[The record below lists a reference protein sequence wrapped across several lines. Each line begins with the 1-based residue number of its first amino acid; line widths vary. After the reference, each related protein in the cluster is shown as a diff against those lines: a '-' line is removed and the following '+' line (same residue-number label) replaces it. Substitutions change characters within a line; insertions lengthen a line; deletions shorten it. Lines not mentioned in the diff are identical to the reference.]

1 MKTLLSLLFIT
12 VAAMLPQSVWAEATT
27 INASNPTI
35 TIDGTTLTINSTTAG
50 SLKTLMDGW
59 KTKGEKTDDQQA
71 ADSAKIAS
79 MKACTSVKLEG
90 KFQENDLSAI
100 SNTQKFNFTVVD
112 MAEANFVTPTGSAT
126 ENAQYKLF
134 TSTTSGTANN
144 GDRAIV
150 GGTLYVSAQTPVWN
164 SLSSA
169 PAEGTTVSVLSNTT
183 VISGQNVGDYGK
195 IFSEYKY
202 IKMNII
208 SSSWDGPSTTA
219 KSNAKDLSAYPETTD
234 YLNSILDTYHDNES
248 VWFYRYFKS
257 ESYEEGGTTKY
268 RWTTAT
274 STDYGNA
281 SGSKY
286 DNPYGVN
293 LNSLD
298 NSYAGAGNAMRVKVY
313 YTKIVNREWTGE
325 TTTEQTGAIDLSA
338 YDFAYHDYH
347 KTGYNPGTGWVW
359 FENDQWVK
367 LSNYD
372 YYQLLATGAWRW
384 EPTTYTDG
392 VSQYINKKYANA
404 EAKQQ
409 DTSNP
414 TAANQYAIV
423 LGTEYIYDGA
433 WKTIDQVS
441 YVSRYDQMKFSY
453 WSESLVTAT
462 TSRYAD
468 ETISKEIFQNCKK
481 ITHINYLGGNVTGL
495 NDRTTGENNYA
506 DFTVTIGKDVSKIS
520 SAAFSQSPALTGIT
534 FDKDYSS
541 GKTIEGKTY
550 PVELTIEDQAFKYCR
565 NLFTIEIPNRCT
577 FIGDNA
583 FQEVGTG
590 SVTNINSVGTQNYT
604 FMLTFERRNAADES
618 TVGINCNLP
627 LIIESSAFID
637 CWYLKDLS
645 LPIRLE
651 SMGDNCFKNTV
662 SLKTLEM
669 REETM
674 AAYTPA
680 EGHDVLRT
688 IPIGAF
694 HGSAVEEVK
703 IPKCVTLIENGAFGD
718 TENLKKVVFQDN
730 TETPVKNLVVKSGA
744 FTGGQE
750 NLRPNLDV
758 YVMLNPAERRVI
770 CEYQAFNFTQTV
782 GQTNT
787 QGGFA
792 TLHFPEEYWDYYQ
805 GDWKR
810 GLAFRQDNLNAF
822 KDGYNRDNEVEPD
835 YIGKANTNE
844 VSIST
849 ETGKYETGTTAT
861 IYTPGNGW
869 QEFARTST
877 TIDIIIPS
885 TGSFLRTYSTSTP
898 KAIPLY
904 ATDDSEQGVHAGD
917 PFFKVYRINHFDD
930 KYNGSGTAPTQTPEA
945 TAIEVKEHYTLDGEY
960 SIQDNTAYEADNY
973 ANAYIPKNTGLL
985 MAGYGKGAV
994 NYIVYM
1000 ADIKEK
1006 SNDPLKTYPWNASQN
1021 TAVVSYPNLLYPTCA
1036 NDEHTT
1042 QKIIDGVEYVVLNPT
1057 YPYPY
1062 ASNTVPDYRF
1072 FGLAARTVSDVK
1084 EYYFSRFKENGKST
1098 RDKAYLKLSND
1109 VFHWTNE
1116 GPTASGSGLN
1126 NSNGSRVALNFF
1138 DDEEEQTTGIKQV
1151 NNALQRMDSNV
1162 FYTLEGV
1169 KLNSRP
1175 TQRGIYIHNG
1185 RKVVI
1190 K

>member
-1 MKTLLSLLFIT
+1 MKRLFFLLI
-12 VAAMLPQSVWAEATT
+12 VAVACVLPQSVWAD
-27 INASNPTI
+27 PTYGAVLS
-35 TIDGTTLTINSTTAG
+35 DGNKTLTITSETAGNTSTYVSSVDFTSTTKAQV
-50 SLKTLMDGW
+50 
-59 KTKGEKTDDQQA
+59 TKIVLIGYFNETDLQA
-71 ADSAKIAS
+71 IKGN
-79 MKACTSVKLEG
+79 EG
-90 KFQENDLSAI
+90 D
-100 SNTQKFNFTVVD
+100 FTGVTEVD
-112 MAEANFVTPTGSAT
+112 MAEAKFVTPIGSAT

-134 TSTTSGTANN
+134 TSATSGTANN

-150 GGTLYVSAQTPVWN
+150 GGTLYVSAKTPEWN
-164 SLSSA
+164 TCSA
-169 PAEGTTVSVLSNTT
+169 PAEGTTVNILSNTT
-183 VISGQNVGDYGK
+183 DISEHNVGDYGK
-195 IFSEYKY
+195 IQNGFKY
-202 IKMNII
+202 IQMHII

-219 KSNAKDLSAYPETTD
+219 KSNATDLSAQSETTE
-234 YLNSILDTYHDNES
+234 YLNSILDNYHDNES

-274 STDYGNA
+274 STDYDNA
-281 SGSKY
+281 KGSKY

-298 NSYAGAGNAMRVKVY
+298 NSYAGEGNAMRVKVY

-325 TTTEQTGAIDLSA
+325 TTTEQTGALDLSA
-338 YDFAYHDYH
+338 YDFAYCNNH
-347 KTGYNPGTGWVW
+347 KTGYDSGTGWVW
-359 FENDQWVK
+359 FEDNQWVK
-367 LSNYD
+367 LSYYN

-384 EPTTYTDG
+384 EPTTYTNG
-392 VSQYINKKYANA
+392 VSQYINKKYASSD
-404 EAKQQ
+404 AKQQ

-423 LGTEYIYDGA
+423 LGTEYVYDGG
-433 WKTIDQVS
+433 WKTTDQVTE
-441 YVSRYDQMKFSY
+441 VSKYEQMKFSY
-453 WSESLVTAT
+453 WSNTLVTAT

-468 ETISKEIFQNCKK
+468 ETISGGIFENCKK

-495 NDRTTGENNYA
+495 NDRTTGENNYEN
-506 DFTVTIGKDVSKIS
+506 FTVTIGKDVSKIS
-520 SAAFSQSPALTGIT
+520 GAAFSQSPALTGIT
-534 FDKDYSS
+534 FDKDYSE
-541 GKTIEGKTY
+541 GHTIEGKTY
-550 PVELTIEDQAFKYCR
+550 PVELTIESQAFKYCR
-565 NLFTIEIPNRCT
+565 NLFTVEIPNRCT

-590 SVTNINSVGTQNYT
+590 SVTSAQNVGNQDYT
-604 FMLTFERRNAADES
+604 FTLTFERRNAADES
-618 TVGINCNLP
+618 SVGINCNLP
-627 LIIESSAFID
+627 LTIESSAFID

-669 REETM
+669 REETK
-674 AAYTPA
+674 ASYTPA

-688 IPIGAF
+688 IPSGAF

-718 TENLKKVVFQDN
+718 TEMLKKVVFQNN
-730 TETPVKNLVVKSGA
+730 TETPVKNLVIKSGA
-744 FTGGQE
+744 FTGGRE
-750 NLRPNLDV
+750 EYRPNLDV
-758 YVMLNPAERRVI
+758 YVMLNPEERMVI
-770 CEYQAFNFTQTV
+770 CEYNAFNFTQTV

-792 TLHFPEEYWDYYQ
+792 SLHFPEEYWDYYQ
-805 GDWKR
+805 GNWKR

-822 KDGYNRDNEVEPD
+822 KDGYNRDNDVEPD

-849 ETGKYETGTTAT
+849 TTGKYETGTSAT

-885 TGSFLRTYSTSTP
+885 TGSFLRTYSTSKP
-898 KAIPLY
+898 KTIPRY
-904 ATDDSEQGVHAGD
+904 ATDDSQQGVKAGD
-917 PFFKVYRINHFDD
+917 PFFKVYRISHFEDG
-930 KYNGSGTAPTQTPEA
+930 YTSGSTEAPSTTPVA
-945 TAIEVKEHYTLDGEY
+945 TAIEVKEHYTQVGDNY
-960 SIQDNTAYEADNY
+960 THDNTAHSGTDY

-985 MAGYGKGAV
+985 MAGYGNGTV

-1000 ADIKEK
+1000 ADIEDDG
-1006 SNDPLKTYPWNASQN
+1006 SLKTYPWNRSQD
-1021 TAVVSYPNLLYPTCA
+1021 TQVVSDPNLLYPTCA

-1042 QKIIDGVEYVVLNPT
+1042 QKTIDGVEYVVLNPT

-1072 FGLAARTVSDVK
+1072 FGLAARTLNDTK

-1151 NNALQRMDSNV
+1151 DTTMQRVDSNV

>member
-1 MKTLLSLLFIT
+1 MKKLLSLLFIT
-12 VAAMLPQSVWAEATT
+12 VAAMLPKSVWAEATT

-71 ADSAKIAS
+71 ADDAKIAS

-100 SNTQKFNFTVVD
+100 SNTQEFNFTVVD
-112 MAEANFVTPTGSAT
+112 MAAAQFVTPIGSAT

-134 TSTTSGTANN
+134 TSATSGTAGN

-202 IKMNII
+202 IKMHII

-219 KSNAKDLSAYPETTD
+219 KSNAEDHSAQPETTD
-234 YLNSILDTYHDNES
+234 YLNTILGNYHDNES
-248 VWFYRYFKS
+248 VWFYRYYKS

-274 STDYGNA
+274 STEYGEA
-281 SGSKY
+281 AGSKY

-293 LNSLD
+293 LSELD

-325 TTTEQTGAIDLSA
+325 TTTEQTGALDLSA
-338 YDFAYHDYH
+338 YDFAYCNNH
-347 KTGYNPGTGWVW
+347 KTGYDHGTGWVW

-367 LSNYD
+367 LSDYN
-372 YYQLLATGAWRW
+372 YYQLQADGAWRW

-453 WSESLVTAT
+453 WKESLVTAT

-468 ETISKEIFQNCKK
+468 ETISSEIFQNCKLL
-481 ITHINYLGGNVTGL
+481 THVDYLSGNVTGFV
-495 NDRTTGENNYA
+495 DHKKTGDTYA
-506 DFTVTIGKDVSKIS
+506 DNFTIKIGKDVTKID
-520 SAAFSQSPALTGIT
+520 AGAFRRCDVLKAVTWDTYSEEEKKSGVYPKELIIEEEAFMFAKYLTSI
-534 FDKDYSS
+534 
-541 GKTIEGKTY
+541 
-550 PVELTIEDQAFKYCR
+550 V
-565 NLFTIEIPNRCT
+565 IPNRVT
-577 FIGDNA
+577 YIGNNA
-583 FQEVGTG
+583 FEQVGNCDRTD
-590 SVTNINSVGTQNYT
+590 VNDVKNHPEDTHEFT
-604 FMLTFERRNAADES
+604 LTFERRNSADGDAA
-618 TVGINCNLP
+618 INCNFP
-627 LIIESSAFID
+627 LNLGTKAFFD

-651 SMGDNCFKNTV
+651 SMGNNCFQNTV

-669 REETM
+669 REEAKASYM
-674 AAYTPA
+674 PA

-688 IPIGAF
+688 IPSGAF

-750 NLRPNLDV
+750 NLRPDLDV
-758 YVMLNPAERRVI
+758 YVMLNPADRMVI
-770 CEYQAFNFTQTV
+770 CEYEAFNFTQTV

-805 GDWKR
+805 GNWKR

-822 KDGYNRDNEVEPD
+822 KDGYNRDNDVEPD
-835 YIGKANTNE
+835 YIGKANKNN

-849 ETGKYETGTTAT
+849 TTGKYETGTSAT

-945 TAIEVKEHYTLDGEY
+945 TAIEVKEHYTQDGENY
-960 SIQDNTAYEADNY
+960 THDNTVHLNTDY

-1000 ADIKEK
+1000 DDIKDD
-1006 SNDPLKTYPWNASQN
+1006 SSLKTYPWNRSQD
-1021 TAVVSYPNLLYPTCA
+1021 TQVVSDPNLLYPTCDD
-1036 NDEHTT
+1036 DEHTT
-1042 QKIIDGVEYVVLNPT
+1042 QKTIDGVEYVVLNPT

-1062 ASNTVPDYRF
+1062 NSNTVPDYRF
-1072 FGLAARTVSDVK
+1072 FGLAARTVNDTK

-1116 GPTASGSGLN
+1116 GQTASNSGLN
-1126 NSNGSRVALNFF
+1126 NANSARVALNFID
-1138 DDEEEQTTGIKQV
+1138 DDEEGQTTSIKLV
-1151 NNALQRMDSNV
+1151 DNTTNKIADDSY
-1162 FYTLEGV
+1162 YTLQGA
-1169 KLNSRP
+1169 KLNAIP
-1175 TQRGIYIHNG
+1175 TKRGIYIHNG
-1185 RKVVI
+1185 HKVIV

>member
-1 MKTLLSLLFIT
+1 MKKLLSLLFIT
-12 VAAMLPQSVWAEATT
+12 VAAMLPKSVWAEV
-27 INASNPTI
+27 INDSNPRI
-35 TIDGTTLTINSTTAG
+35 TIDGTTLTINSTSAG
-50 SLKTLMDGW
+50 SLKNLMDAW
-59 KTKGEKTDDQQA
+59 KTKGEKTDEQQA
-71 ADSAKIAS
+71 ADDALLTS
-79 MKACTSVKLEG
+79 MKECKTIVLEG
-90 KFQENDLSAI
+90 KFQENDLQSI
-100 SNTQKFNFTVVD
+100 QNSEGFNAVTEVN
-112 MAEANFVTPTGSAT
+112 MKEAKFVTPIGSAS

-134 TSTTSGTANN
+134 KTETSGNANN

-150 GGTLYVSAQTPVWN
+150 GGTLYVSAKTPEWN
-164 SLSSA
+164 SCSA
-169 PAEGTTVSVLSNTT
+169 PAEGTTVSALSNTT
-183 VISGQNVGDYGK
+183 DIGEHVVGDFGK
-195 IFSEYKY
+195 IHNEYKY
-202 IKMNII
+202 IQMHII
-208 SSSWDGPSTTA
+208 SSSWEGPSTTA
-219 KSNAKDLSAYPETTD
+219 KSNATDLSAYSETTG
-234 YLNSILDTYHDNES
+234 YLNSILDNYHDNES
-248 VWFYRYFKS
+248 VWFYRYFIS
-257 ESYEEGGTTKY
+257 ESYTEGNETKWRWNTTP
-268 RWTTAT
+268 TTQDAYEAAT
-274 STDYGNA
+274 
-281 SGSKY
+281 GSKY
-286 DNPYGVN
+286 DNPYGVD
-293 LNSLD
+293 LEQLD

-313 YTKIVNREWTGE
+313 YTKVVNREWINE
-325 TTTEQTGAIDLSA
+325 TTDVQTGAIDLSA
-338 YDFAYHDYH
+338 YDFAYHDSH
-347 KTGYNPGTGWVW
+347 KTGYNPGSGWVW
-359 FENDQWVK
+359 FNNNDWVK
-367 LSNYD
+367 LSDYN

-392 VSQYINKKYANA
+392 VSQYINKVYDDDAA
-404 EAKQQ
+404 
-409 DTSNP
+409 DNP
-414 TAANQYAIV
+414 NNANQYAIV
-423 LGTEYIYDGA
+423 GGTKYVYDGT
-433 WKTIDQVS
+433 WKTKDQVTE
-441 YVSRYDQMKFSY
+441 VSKYDQMKFSY
-453 WSESLVTAT
+453 WSNSLVTAT

-468 ETISKEIFQNCKK
+468 ETISGEIFQNCKS
-481 ITHINYLGGNVTGL
+481 ITHINYLAGNVTGL
-495 NDRTTGENNYA
+495 HDRTTGENNFA

-520 SAAFSQSPALTGIT
+520 GAAFSQSPALTGIT

-565 NLFTIEIPNRCT
+565 NLFTVEIPNRCT
-577 FIGDNA
+577 FIGGNA

-590 SVTNINSVGTQNYT
+590 SVTQINNVGTQDYT
-604 FMLTFERRNAADES
+604 FTLTFERRNAADES

-627 LIIESSAFID
+627 LTIESSAFID

-651 SMGDNCFKNTV
+651 SMGDNCFKNSV

-669 REETM
+669 REETK
-674 AAYTPA
+674 ANYTPA

-688 IPIGAF
+688 IPSGAF
-694 HGSAVEEVK
+694 HGSAVEEVT

-718 TENLKKVVFQDN
+718 TENLKKVVFQEN
-730 TETPVKNLVVKSGA
+730 KENPVKNLVIKSGA
-744 FTGGQE
+744 FTGGRE
-750 NLRPNLDV
+750 EFRPNLDV

-805 GDWKR
+805 GNWKR

-822 KDGYNRDNEVEPD
+822 KDGYNRDNDVEPD

-877 TIDIIIPS
+877 TIDIIIPN
-885 TGSFLRTYSTSTP
+885 TGDFLRTYSTSKP
-898 KAIPLY
+898 KAIPRY
-904 ATDDSEQGVHAGD
+904 ATDDSQQGVKAGD
-917 PFFKVYRINHFDD
+917 PFFKVYRINHFEDG
-930 KYNGSGTAPTQTPEA
+930 YVSGSTETPTTTPVA

-960 SIQDNTAYEADNY
+960 SIQDNTAHAADNY

-985 MAGYGKGAV
+985 MAGYGNGAV

-1000 ADIKEK
+1000 ADIKE
-1006 SNDPLKTYPWNASQN
+1006 NTANPLKTYPWNRSQDIQE
-1021 TAVVSYPNLLYPTCA
+1021 VSNPNLLYPTCV

-1042 QKIIDGVEYVVLNPT
+1042 QKTIDGVEYVVLNPT

-1062 ASNTVPDYRF
+1062 NSNTVPDYRF
-1072 FGLAARTVSDVK
+1072 FGLAVRTVSDAK
-1084 EYYFSRFKENGKST
+1084 EYYFSRFIKNGKST

-1126 NSNGSRVALNFF
+1126 NSSTSRVALNFF

>member
-1 MKTLLSLLFIT
+1 
-12 VAAMLPQSVWAEATT
+12 MLPQSVWAA
-27 INASNPTI
+27 AVLK
-35 TIDGTTLTINSTTAG
+35 GTTLTITTTAAG
-50 SLKTLMDGW
+50 QVSGDVADVDFSSTPKSNVKKIVLVGYFNADDLAAI
-59 KTKGEKTDDQQA
+59 KGVGGD
-71 ADSAKIAS
+71 
-79 MKACTSVKLEG
+79 
-90 KFQENDLSAI
+90 
-100 SNTQKFNFTVVD
+100 FTGVTEVD
-112 MAEANFVTPTGSAT
+112 MAEAKFVTPIGSAT

-150 GGTLYVSAQTPVWN
+150 GGTLYVSGKTPVWN
-164 SLSSA
+164 PCSA
-169 PAEGTTVSVLSNTT
+169 PAEGTTVNILPNTT
-183 VISGQNVGDYGK
+183 DISEHNVGDYGK
-195 IFSEYKY
+195 IPSGYKY
-202 IKMNII
+202 IQMHII

-219 KSNAKDLSAYPETTD
+219 KSNAADHSAQPETTD
-234 YLNSILDTYHDNES
+234 YLNSIRDTYHDNES

-274 STDYGNA
+274 STDYDNA
-281 SGSKY
+281 TGSKY

-298 NSYAGAGNAMRVKVY
+298 NSYAGNGNAMRVKVY

-338 YDFAYHDYH
+338 YDFAYHDNH
-347 KTGYNPGTGWVW
+347 KTGYDPGSEWVW
-359 FENDQWVK
+359 FNDGDWVK

-372 YYQLLATGAWRW
+372 YYQLQADGAWRW

-392 VSQYINKKYANA
+392 VSQYINKKYENDG
-404 EAKQQ
+404 AKQQ

-468 ETISKEIFQNCKK
+468 ETISKDIFQNCKK

-495 NDRTTGENNYA
+495 HDRTTGENNFA

-565 NLFTIEIPNRCT
+565 NLFTVEIPNRCT

-590 SVTNINSVGTQNYT
+590 SVTGINNVGTQDYT
-604 FMLTFERRNAADES
+604 FTLTFERRNAADES

-651 SMGDNCFKNTV
+651 SMGDNCFKNSV

-669 REETM
+669 REETK
-674 AAYTPA
+674 ANYTPA

-688 IPIGAF
+688 IPSGAF
-694 HGSAVEEVK
+694 HGSAVEEVT

-718 TENLKKVVFQDN
+718 TEKLKKVVFQEN
-730 TETPVKNLVVKSGA
+730 TENPVKKNLVIKSGA
-744 FTGGQE
+744 FTGGRE
-750 NLRPNLDV
+750 EFRPNLDV

-805 GDWKR
+805 GNWKR

-822 KDGYNRDNEVEPD
+822 KDGYNRDNDVEPD
-835 YIGKANTNE
+835 YIGKANKNN

-849 ETGKYETGTTAT
+849 TTGKYETGTSAT

-945 TAIEVKEHYTLDGEY
+945 TAIEVKEHYTQNGENY
-960 SIQDNTAYEADNY
+960 THDNTVHLNTDY

-1000 ADIKEK
+1000 DDIKDD
-1006 SNDPLKTYPWNASQN
+1006 SSLKTYPWNRSQD
-1021 TAVVSYPNLLYPTCA
+1021 TQEVSNPNLLYPTCV

-1042 QKIIDGVEYVVLNPT
+1042 QKTIDGVEYVVLNPT

-1062 ASNTVPDYRF
+1062 NSNTVPDYRF

-1116 GPTASGSGLN
+1116 GQTASNSGLN
-1126 NSNGSRVALNFF
+1126 NANSARVALNFID
-1138 DDEEEQTTGIKQV
+1138 DDEEGQTTSIKLV
-1151 NNALQRMDSNV
+1151 DNTTNKIADDSY
-1162 FYTLEGV
+1162 YTLQGA
-1169 KLNSRP
+1169 KLNAIP
-1175 TQRGIYIHNG
+1175 TKRGIYIHNG
-1185 RKVVI
+1185 HKVIV

>member
-1 MKTLLSLLFIT
+1 
-12 VAAMLPQSVWAEATT
+12 MLPQSAWAEEIV
-27 INASNPTI
+27 INSSNPRI
-35 TIDGTTLTINSTTAG
+35 TKDGSTLTINSTTAG

-71 ADSAKIAS
+71 ADDAKIAS

-100 SNTQKFNFTVVD
+100 SNTQGFNFTVVD
-112 MAEANFVTPTGSAT
+112 MAAAQFVTPTGSAT

-134 TSTTSGTANN
+134 KSTTSGTANN

-150 GGTLYVSAQTPVWN
+150 GGTLYVSGKTPEWN
-164 SLSSA
+164 PCSA
-169 PAEGTTVSVLSNTT
+169 PAEGTTVNILSNTT
-183 VISGQNVGDYGK
+183 DISEHNNVGDYGK
-195 IFSEYKY
+195 IPNGYKY
-202 IKMNII
+202 IQMHII

-219 KSNAKDLSAYPETTD
+219 KSNATDLSAQSETTE
-234 YLNSILDTYHDNES
+234 YLNSILDNYHDNES

-274 STDYGNA
+274 STDYDNA
-281 SGSKY
+281 TGSKY

-313 YTKIVNREWTGE
+313 YTKVVNREWIGE
-325 TTTEQTGAIDLSA
+325 TTTVHSDAIDLSA
-338 YDFAYHDYH
+338 YDFAYHDNH
-347 KTGYNPGTGWVW
+347 KTGYDPGSGWVW
-359 FENDQWVK
+359 FNDGDWVK

-392 VSQYINKKYANA
+392 VSQYINKKYENA

-423 LGTEYIYDGA
+423 LGTEKVYDGE
-433 WKTIDQVS
+433 WKNVKDVT
-441 YVSRYDQMKFSY
+441 YVSRYDQMKFGY
-453 WSESLVTAT
+453 WSNTLLTAT

-468 ETISKEIFQNCKK
+468 ETISGEIFQNCKK
-481 ITHINYLGGNVTGL
+481 IQHINYLGGNVTGL

-506 DFTVTIGKDVSKIS
+506 YFTVTIGKDVSKIS

-541 GKTIEGKTY
+541 DKTIEGKTY
-550 PVELTIEDQAFKYCR
+550 PVELTIESQAFKYCR

-590 SVTNINSVGTQNYT
+590 SVTQINNVGTQDYT
-604 FMLTFERRNAADES
+604 FTLTFERRNAADES

-627 LIIESSAFID
+627 LTIESSAFID

-669 REETM
+669 REETK
-674 AAYTPA
+674 ATYTPA

-688 IPIGAF
+688 IPSGAF
-694 HGSAVEEVK
+694 HGSAVEEVT

-718 TENLKKVVFQDN
+718 TEKLKKVVFQEN
-730 TETPVKNLVVKSGA
+730 TENPVKKNLVVKSGS
-744 FTGGQE
+744 FTGGRE
-750 NLRPNLDV
+750 EFRPNLDV
-758 YVMLNPAERRVI
+758 YVMLNPDERRVI

-805 GDWKR
+805 GNWKR

-822 KDGYNRDNEVEPD
+822 KDGYNRDNDVEPD
-835 YIGKANTNE
+835 YIGKANTNN

-849 ETGKYETGTTAT
+849 TTGKYETGTLAT

-885 TGSFLRTYSTSTP
+885 TGSFLRTYSTSKP
-898 KAIPLY
+898 KTIPRY
-904 ATDDSEQGVHAGD
+904 ATDDSEQGVKAGD
-917 PFFKVYRINHFDD
+917 PFFKIYRISHFEDG
-930 KYNGSGTAPTQTPEA
+930 YTSGSTVAPSTTPVA
-945 TAIEVKEHYTLDGEY
+945 TAIEVKEHYTQDGENY
-960 SIQDNTAYEADNY
+960 THDNTVHLNTDY

-985 MAGYGKGAV
+985 MAGYGNGAV

-1000 ADIKEK
+1000 ADIKDD
-1006 SNDPLKTYPWNASQN
+1006 SSLKTYPWNRSQD
-1021 TAVVSYPNLLYPTCA
+1021 TQVVSDPNLLYPTCA

-1072 FGLAARTVSDVK
+1072 FGLAATSETPK
-1084 EYYFSRFKENGKST
+1084 TYYFSRFIKNGKST

-1109 VFHWTNE
+1109 VFHWTDE
-1116 GPTASGSGLN
+1116 GQTASNSGLN
-1126 NSNGSRVALNFF
+1126 NSSTARVALNFVE
-1138 DDEEEQTTGIKQV
+1138 DDEEGETTGIKQV
-1151 NNALQRMDSNV
+1151 NTNAQRVDSNV

>member
-1 MKTLLSLLFIT
+1 
-12 VAAMLPQSVWAEATT
+12 MLPQSVWADPTT
-27 INASNPTI
+27 INGSNPTI
-35 TIDGTTLTINSTTAG
+35 TKDGSTLTINSTSAG
-50 SLKTLMDGW
+50 SLKTLMDAW
-59 KTKGEKTDDQQA
+59 KTKGEKTDEQQA
-71 ADSAKIAS
+71 VDNTKLAS
-79 MKACTSVKLEG
+79 MKECTSIVLEG
-90 KFQENDLSAI
+90 KFQENDLQAI
-100 SNTQKFNFTVVD
+100 QNSEGFTAVTSVN
-112 MAEANFVTPTGSAT
+112 MAEAEFVTPINSAS

-169 PAEGTTVSVLSNTT
+169 PAEGTTVSVLYNTT

-195 IFSEYKY
+195 IFSKYKY
-202 IKMNII
+202 IKMHII

-219 KSNAKDLSAYPETTD
+219 KSNAANHSAQPETTD
-234 YLNSILDTYHDNES
+234 YLNSILGTYHDNES

-274 STDYGNA
+274 STDYDNA
-281 SGSKY
+281 TGSKY

-298 NSYAGAGNAMRVKVY
+298 NSYAGNGNAMRVKVY

-325 TTTEQTGAIDLSA
+325 TTTEHSDAIDLSA
-338 YDFAYHDYH
+338 YDFAYHDSH
-347 KTGYNPGTGWVW
+347 KTGYDPGSGWVW
-359 FENDQWVK
+359 FNNNDWVK
-367 LSNYD
+367 LSDYN
-372 YYQLLATGAWRW
+372 YYQLQATGAWRW
-384 EPTTYTDG
+384 EETTYTDG
-392 VSQYINKKYANA
+392 VSQYINKVYDDNKAKNA
-404 EAKQQ
+404 
-409 DTSNP
+409 DTGNP
-414 TAANQYAIV
+414 NNANQYAIV
-423 LGTEYIYDGA
+423 GGTKYVYDGT
-433 WKTIDQVS
+433 WKTKDQVTE
-441 YVSRYDQMKFSY
+441 VSKYDQMKFSY
-453 WSESLVTAT
+453 WSNSLVTAT

-468 ETISKEIFQNCKK
+468 ETISSDIFQNCKK
-481 ITHINYLGGNVTGL
+481 ITYINYLAGNVTGL
-495 NDRTTGENNYA
+495 HDRTTGENNFA

-565 NLFTIEIPNRCT
+565 NLFTVEIPNRCT
-577 FIGDNA
+577 FIGGNA

-590 SVTNINSVGTQNYT
+590 SVTDKNNVGTHDYT
-604 FMLTFERRNAADES
+604 FTLTFERRNAADES

-651 SMGDNCFKNTV
+651 SMGDNCFKNSV

-669 REETM
+669 REETK
-674 AAYTPA
+674 ANYTPA

-688 IPIGAF
+688 IPDGAF
-694 HGSAVEEVK
+694 HGSAVEEVT
-703 IPKCVTLIENGAFGD
+703 IPKCVTLIEDGAFGD
-718 TENLKKVVFQDN
+718 TENLKKVVFQEN
-730 TETPVKNLVVKSGA
+730 KEEPVKNLVIKSGA
-744 FTGGQE
+744 FTGGRE
-750 NLRPNLDV
+750 EFRPNLDV

-787 QGGFA
+787 KGGFA

-822 KDGYNRDNEVEPD
+822 KDGYNRDNDVEPD

-877 TIDIIIPS
+877 TIDIVIPN
-885 TGSFLRTYSTSTP
+885 TGSFLRTYSTPTA
-898 KAIPLY
+898 KAIPRY
-904 ATDDSEQGVHAGD
+904 ATDDSEQGVKAGD
-917 PFFKVYRINHFDD
+917 PFFKVYRISHFDD
-930 KYNGSGTAPTQTPEA
+930 KYVSGSTTTTSETPEVTA
-945 TAIEVKEHYTLDGEY
+945 TEVKLHYDGLTHEP
-960 SIQDNTAYEADNY
+960 NNY
-973 ANAYIPKNTGLL
+973 GSAYIPAHTGLL
-985 MAGYGKGAV
+985 MVGYGTGSVSYIIYMNDAPSGA
-994 NYIVYM
+994 NT
-1000 ADIKEK
+1000 
-1006 SNDPLKTYPWNASQN
+1006 TYPFTPTQN
-1021 TAVVSYPNLLYPTCA
+1021 NNVADDVAGATNLLFPSC
-1036 NDEHTT
+1036 DDDDKTT
-1042 QKIIDGVEYVVLNPT
+1042 QGTENGVPYVYLNPT

-1062 ASNTVPDYRF
+1062 ASNTVPDFRF
-1072 FGLAARTVSDVK
+1072 FGLAATSGTPK
-1084 EYYFSRFKENGKST
+1084 TYYFGRFVAHGKVT
-1098 RDKAYLKLSND
+1098 RDKAYLRLTNN
-1109 VFHWTNE
+1109 VFHWKDGNIN
-1116 GPTASGSGLN
+1116 SGN
-1126 NSNGSRVALNFF
+1126 ADPNHSNASRVALNFF
-1138 DDEEEQTTGIKQV
+1138 DDEEESGTTGIKQMDTT
-1151 NNALQRMDSNV
+1151 AQRVDSNV

-1185 RKVVI
+1185 RKIVI

>member
-1 MKTLLSLLFIT
+1 MKKLLSLLFIT
-12 VAAMLPQSVWAEATT
+12 VAAMLPKSVWAD
-27 INASNPTI
+27 PTYGAVL
-35 TIDGTTLTINSTTAG
+35 DGTTLTITSEEAGKTSTYVSNVEFSTT
-50 SLKTLMDGW
+50 
-59 KTKGEKTDDQQA
+59 TKAQVT
-71 ADSAKIAS
+71 KI
-79 MKACTSVKLEG
+79 VLIG
-90 KFQENDLSAI
+90 KFNDTDLTAI
-100 SNTQKFNFTVVD
+100 KGNDGEFTGVTEVD
-112 MAEANFVTPTGSAT
+112 MKEAKFVTPIGSAS

-134 TSTTSGTANN
+134 TSATSGTANN

-150 GGTLYVSAQTPVWN
+150 GGKLYVSAKTPEWN
-164 SLSSA
+164 PCSA

-183 VISGQNVGDYGK
+183 DIDEHVVGDFGK
-195 IFSEYKY
+195 IYIGHKY
-202 IKMNII
+202 IQMHII
-208 SSSWDGPSTTA
+208 SSSWEGPSTTA
-219 KSNAKDLSAYPETTD
+219 KSNATDLSDQSETTEH
-234 YLNSILDTYHDNES
+234 LNSILNSYHDNES

-268 RWTTAT
+268 RWATAT
-274 STDYGNA
+274 SSEYAEAT
-281 SGSKY
+281 GSKY

-293 LNSLD
+293 LAQLD

-313 YTKIVNREWTGE
+313 YTKVVNREWINE
-325 TTTEQTGAIDLSA
+325 TTNVQTGAIDLSA
-338 YDFAYHDYH
+338 YDFAYHDSH
-347 KTGYNPGTGWVW
+347 KTGYDPGSGWVW
-359 FENDQWVK
+359 FNNNDWVK
-367 LSNYD
+367 LSDYN
-372 YYQLLATGAWRW
+372 YYQLQATGAWRW
-384 EPTTYTDG
+384 EETTYTDG
-392 VSQYINKKYANA
+392 VSQYINKVYDDNA
-404 EAKQQ
+404 AKNA
-409 DTSNP
+409 DTGNP
-414 TAANQYAIV
+414 NNANQYAIV
-423 LGTEYIYDGA
+423 GGTKYVYDGT
-433 WKTIDQVS
+433 WKTKNQVTE
-441 YVSRYDQMKFSY
+441 VSKYDQMKFSY
-453 WSESLVTAT
+453 WSNSLVTAT

-468 ETISKEIFQNCKK
+468 ETISGEIFQNCKS
-481 ITHINYLGGNVTGL
+481 ITLINYLAGNVTGL
-495 NDRTTGENNYA
+495 HDRTTGENNFA

-520 SAAFSQSPALTGIT
+520 GAAFSQSPALTGIT

-565 NLFTIEIPNRCT
+565 NLFTVEIPNRCT
-577 FIGDNA
+577 FIGGNA

-590 SVTNINSVGTQNYT
+590 SVTDKNNVGTHDYT
-604 FMLTFERRNAADES
+604 FTLTFERRNAADES

-651 SMGDNCFKNTV
+651 SMGDNCFKNSV

-669 REETM
+669 REETKSN
-674 AAYTPA
+674 YTPA

-688 IPIGAF
+688 IPGGAF
-694 HGSAVEEVK
+694 HGSAVEEVT
-703 IPKCVTLIENGAFGD
+703 IPKCVTLIEDGAFGD
-718 TENLKKVVFQDN
+718 TENLKKVVFQEN
-730 TETPVKNLVVKSGA
+730 KEEPVKNLVIKSGA
-744 FTGGQE
+744 FTGGRE
-750 NLRPNLDV
+750 EFRPNLDV

-822 KDGYNRDNEVEPD
+822 KDGYNRDNDVEPD

-877 TIDIIIPS
+877 TIDIIIPN
-885 TGSFLRTYSTSTP
+885 TGDFLRTYSTSKP
-898 KAIPLY
+898 KAIPRY
-904 ATDDSEQGVHAGD
+904 ATDDSQQGVKAGD
-917 PFFKVYRINHFDD
+917 PFFKVYRINHFEDG
-930 KYNGSGTAPTQTPEA
+930 YVSGSTEAPTTTPVA
-945 TAIEVKEHYTLDGEY
+945 TAIEVKEHYTQDGENY
-960 SIQDNTAYEADNY
+960 THDNTVHSATDY
-973 ANAYIPKNTGLL
+973 AKAYIPKNTGLL

-1000 ADIKEK
+1000 DDIKDD
-1006 SNDPLKTYPWNASQN
+1006 SSLKTYPWNRSQD
-1021 TAVVSYPNLLYPTCA
+1021 TQEVSNPNLLYPTCV

-1042 QKIIDGVEYVVLNPT
+1042 QKTIDGVEYVVLNPT

-1062 ASNTVPDYRF
+1062 NSNTVPDYRF
-1072 FGLAARTVSDVK
+1072 FGLAVRTVSDAK
-1084 EYYFSRFKENGKST
+1084 EYYFSRFIKNGKST

-1116 GPTASGSGLN
+1116 GQTASGSGLN
-1126 NSNGSRVALNFF
+1126 NSSTSRVALNFF

>member
-1 MKTLLSLLFIT
+1 MKKLLSLLFIT
-12 VAAMLPQSVWAEATT
+12 VAAMLPKSVWAEATT

-59 KTKGEKTDDQQA
+59 KTKGEKNDDQQA
-71 ADSAKIAS
+71 ADDAKIAS

-100 SNTQKFNFTVVD
+100 SNNQGFTAVTEVD
-112 MAEANFVTPTGSAT
+112 MAEAEFVTPIGSAT

-150 GGTLYVSAQTPVWN
+150 GGTLYVSGKTPVWN
-164 SLSSA
+164 SCSA
-169 PAEGTTVSVLSNTT
+169 PAEGTTVNKLSNTT
-183 VISGQNVGDYGK
+183 DISGHNVGDYGK

-202 IKMNII
+202 IQMQII

-219 KSNAKDLSAYPETTD
+219 KSNATDLSAKSETTE
-234 YLNSILDTYHDNES
+234 YLNSILNSYYDNQS

-274 STDYGNA
+274 STDYDNA
-281 SGSKY
+281 TGSKY

-293 LNSLD
+293 LEQLD

-313 YTKIVNREWTGE
+313 YTKVVNREWINE
-325 TTTEQTGAIDLSA
+325 TTDVQTGAIDLSA
-338 YDFAYHDYH
+338 YDFAYHDSH
-347 KTGYNPGTGWVW
+347 KTGYDPGSGWVW
-359 FENDQWVK
+359 FKNGDWVK
-367 LSNYD
+367 LSDYN

-384 EPTTYTDG
+384 EETTYTDG
-392 VSQYINKKYANA
+392 VSQYINKVYDDDAA
-404 EAKQQ
+404 G
-409 DTSNP
+409 NP
-414 TAANQYAIV
+414 NNANQYAIV
-423 LGTEYIYDGA
+423 GGTKYVYDGT
-433 WKTIDQVS
+433 WKTKDQVS

-468 ETISKEIFQNCKK
+468 ETISKDIFQNCKK
-481 ITHINYLGGNVTGL
+481 IIRINYLGGNVTGL
-495 NDRTTGENNYA
+495 NDRTTGGNNYA

-534 FDKDYSS
+534 FDKVYSS
-541 GKTIEGKTY
+541 DKTIEGKTY
-550 PVELTIEDQAFKYCR
+550 PVELTIESQAFKYCR

-590 SVTNINSVGTQNYT
+590 SVTEINNVGTQNYT

-669 REETM
+669 REETK
-674 AAYTPA
+674 ATYTPA

-688 IPIGAF
+688 IPSGAF
-694 HGSAVEEVK
+694 HGSAVEEVT

-718 TENLKKVVFQDN
+718 TEKLKKVVFQEN
-730 TETPVKNLVVKSGA
+730 TENPVKNLVVKNGA
-744 FTGGQE
+744 FTGGRE
-750 NLRPNLDV
+750 ESRPILDV
-758 YVMLNPAERRVI
+758 YVMLNPEVRKVI
-770 CEYQAFNFTQTV
+770 CEYNAFNFTQTV

-805 GDWKR
+805 GNWKR

-822 KDGYNRDNEVEPD
+822 KDGYNRDNDVEPD
-835 YIGKANTNE
+835 YIGKANKNN

-849 ETGKYETGTTAT
+849 TTGKYETGTSAT

-885 TGSFLRTYSTSTP
+885 TGSFLRTYSTAKP

-904 ATDDSEQGVHAGD
+904 AQDDSQQGVHQGD
-917 PFFKVYRINHFDD
+917 PFFKVYRISHFDD
-930 KYNGSGTAPTQTPEA
+930 KYTGSGSTVAPSTTPVA
-945 TAIEVKEHYTLDGEY
+945 TAIEVKEHYTQDGENY
-960 SIQDNTAYEADNY
+960 THDNTAHSATDY
-973 ANAYIPKNTGLL
+973 AKAYIPKNTGLL
-985 MAGYGKGAV
+985 MAGYGNGAV

-1000 ADIKEK
+1000 ADIKDD
-1006 SNDPLKTYPWNASQN
+1006 SSLKTYPWNRSQD
-1021 TAVVSYPNLLYPTCA
+1021 TQVVSDPNLLYPTCDD
-1036 NDEHTT
+1036 DEHTT
-1042 QKIIDGVEYVVLNPT
+1042 TTIVDGVEYVVLNPT

-1072 FGLAARTVSDVK
+1072 FGLAARTVNDTK

-1126 NSNGSRVALNFF
+1126 NSSTSRVALNFF